1 MALSHRHR
9 ENFNVYALSLLLY
22 LSQFLNEV
30 RYILLLYVLST
41 LSQKKTMIPIIYEL
55 SSLADRIAF
64 YGLQVYVRFNFNMAE
79 RTKFDIVV
87 TCDRYMG
94 VAHLQLQNTNA
105 ILFFY
110 YSYLFHHFDFRY
122 MLSC

>member
-1 MALSHRHR
+1 
-9 ENFNVYALSLLLY
+9 
-22 LSQFLNEV
+22 
-30 RYILLLYVLST
+30 
-41 LSQKKTMIPIIYEL
+41 MIPIIYEL

-94 VAHLQLQNTNA
+94 VAHLQLQNTIA
-105 ILFFY
+105 ILFY
-110 YSYLFHHFDFRY
+110 YLHLFHHFDFRY